1 MTIGNF
7 GKGGLDETSRTDG
20 FPGRGA
26 QAARQQQLWSSFAGL
41 PVNHV
46 YVPQDN
52 AVYIHCA
59 QEGQKLDFLREN
71 PKASFT
77 VVGLGQVIEEKFT
90 TRYESAIV
98 QGRASLVEEEAEKV
112 RALELLCGRLAPSM
126 AETQNAYIRASLSK
140 VAVIRLEIREITGKR
155 NRAGG

>member
-1 MTIGNF
+1 MRRAERMVSQGEARRL
-7 GKGGLDETSRTDG
+7 LDSSSYGVLSLVSPDG
-20 FPGRGA
+20 QPYGV
-26 QAARQQQLWSSFAGL
+26 

-77 VVGLGQVIEEKFT
+77 VVGSGQVIEEKFT
-90 TRYESAIV
+90 TMKARSCRGERRWS
-98 QGRASLVEEEAEKV
+98 RK
-112 RALELLCGRLAPSM
+112 RRRKCGRLSCSA
-126 AETQNAYIRASLSK
+126 AD
-140 VAVIRLEIREITGKR
+140 
-155 NRAGG
+155 

>member
-1 MTIGNF
+1 MTGVQ
-7 GKGGLDETSRTDG
+7 TC
-20 FPGRGA
+20 A
-26 QAARQQQLWSSFAGL
+26 L
-41 PVNHV
+41 P
-46 YVPQDN
+46 
-52 AVYIHCA
+52 I
-59 QEGQKLDFLREN
+59 
-71 PKASFT
+71 FT
-77 VVGLGQVIEEKFT
+77 VVGSGQVIEEKFT

-112 RALELLCGRLAPSM
+112 RALELLCGRLTPSM

>member
-1 MTIGNF
+1 MRRAERMVSQGEARRL
-7 GKGGLDETSRTDG
+7 LDNSSYGVLSLVSPDG
-20 FPGRGA
+20 QPYGV
-26 QAARQQQLWSSFAGL
+26 

-77 VVGLGQVIEEKFT
+77 VVGSGQVIEEKFT

-112 RALELLCGRLAPSM
+112 RALELLCGRLTPSM

>member
-1 MTIGNF
+1 MRRAERMVSQGEARRL
-7 GKGGLDETSRTDG
+7 LDSSSYGVLSLVSPDG
-20 FPGRGA
+20 QPYGV
-26 QAARQQQLWSSFAGL
+26 

-77 VVGLGQVIEEKFT
+77 VVGSGQVIEEKFT

-98 QGRASLVEEEAEKV
+98 QGRASLVEEE
-112 RALELLCGRLAPSM
+112 